1 MLTKPLN
8 SPCRAGDDEPVSID
22 VGSVASSSQRDREQ
36 GGQMADMED
45 DENNAFTDLDDFLGP
60 LEEYLVNE
68 VTRKQIKRRSRQ
80 LISDFRDESG
90 EPSTS

>member
-1 MLTKPLN
+1 
-8 SPCRAGDDEPVSID
+8 
-22 VGSVASSSQRDREQ
+22 
-36 GGQMADMED
+36 MED
-45 DENNAFTDLDDFLGP
+45 DENNAFTNLDDFRGP

>member
-1 MLTKPLN
+1 MTWAPW
-8 SPCRAGDDEPVSID
+8 PAA
-22 VGSVASSSQRDREQ
+22 ASATGEQ

-45 DENNAFTDLDDFLGP
+45 DENNAFTNLDDFRGP
-60 LEEYLVNE
+60 LEEYLVNG

-80 LISDFRDESG
+80 FISDFRDESG